1 MSENVSPEKISPDCI
16 QLEQL
21 EWDKYIIYKP
31 AIGRGTYSKVY
42 RGIHKET
49 KQNIAMK
56 KIQFSK
62 LHNNVK
68 DKVISEINILQKMN
82 HDNIMKM
89 YEYKFDGEFLLLIT
103 EYCKDGDLEQ
113 WIARKENQNIE
124 TKINIIKQITTG
136 IDYMHKNNIYHRDIK
151 LQNILLHN
159 NTVKICD
166 FGFSIIIKEMN
177 MMCNTICGT
186 PLFMSPELLFL
197 KPYTVMSEIWALGIL
212 YYMLIYNVHP
222 FGKLLNLNDYRV
234 KINHLKMNSNY
245 IQYNVIPDIMYIVD
259 IIKLMLQYN
268 MDSRPTINVIMKMLN
283 KEEYK
288 ENMLLQVDN
297 NTMIEI
303 VQPSIKPI
311 NNTLIVSPII
321 KPINNTLIVSP
332 IIKPMNTISNM
343 SPIIKPMDEISF
355 NRIHELEEEVFRL
368 ESIIKEKEL
377 NRSSLYCCFDTEDNE
392 SNITGRG
399 RTNNGYEKMT
409 IDTEYFTPPDINAS
423 PIKGISSQSSSYSS
437 SYGKSKSFLSSSI
450 DKITSFFM
458 RK

>member
-1 MSENVSPEKISPDCI
+1 MSENILPEKIKT
-16 QLEQL
+16 EQF

-49 KQNIAMK
+49 KQEIAMK

-62 LHNNVK
+62 LQNNVK

-82 HDNIMKM
+82 HVNIIKM

-113 WIARKENQNIE
+113 WMARKENQSVEI
-124 TKINIIKQITTG
+124 KIDIIKQITTG

-186 PLFMSPELLFL
+186 PLFMSPELLFM

-222 FGKLLNLNDYRV
+222 FGKLNNLNDY
-234 KINHLKMNSNY
+234 KIKIIHLKMNNNY
-245 IQYNVIPDIMYIVD
+245 IQYNVIPDIMHIVD
-259 IIKLMLQYN
+259 IIKLMLQ
-268 MDSRPTINVIMKMLN
+268 
-283 KEEYK
+283 
-288 ENMLLQVDN
+288 
-297 NTMIEI
+297 
-303 VQPSIKPI
+303 
-311 NNTLIVSPII
+311 
-321 KPINNTLIVSP
+321 
-332 IIKPMNTISNM
+332 
-343 SPIIKPMDEISF
+343 
-355 NRIHELEEEVFRL
+355 
-368 ESIIKEKEL
+368 
-377 NRSSLYCCFDTEDNE
+377 
-392 SNITGRG
+392 
-399 RTNNGYEKMT
+399 
-409 IDTEYFTPPDINAS
+409 
-423 PIKGISSQSSSYSS
+423 
-437 SYGKSKSFLSSSI
+437 
-450 DKITSFFM
+450 
-458 RK
+458 